1 IRALAM
7 VANGTHVLTAA
18 DDKTVKLWNVGNGA
32 SERTFGGAEG
42 AVNSVAVSKNTVL
55 VAAGGA
61 DKQVRIYNFADAKL
75 LTTLKTPAAVRGLAF
90 NGTNQILAAVCED
103 KSILT
108 WNVVS
113 TAGQP
118 NPPDFGKPI
127 QEFAHAAAGTDIAFA
142 PDNVTIYTSSLDKTA
157 KAWKV

>member
-1 IRALAM
+1 KEIQFFSHTGPVRSVVFHNNNTTVISGSVDKTAVVNTLALNRAIAAAEMPIRALAT

-103 KSILT
+103 KS
-108 WNVVS
+108 
-113 TAGQP
+113 
-118 NPPDFGKPI
+118 
-127 QEFAHAAAGTDIAFA
+127 
-142 PDNVTIYTSSLDKTA
+142 
-157 KAWKV
+157 